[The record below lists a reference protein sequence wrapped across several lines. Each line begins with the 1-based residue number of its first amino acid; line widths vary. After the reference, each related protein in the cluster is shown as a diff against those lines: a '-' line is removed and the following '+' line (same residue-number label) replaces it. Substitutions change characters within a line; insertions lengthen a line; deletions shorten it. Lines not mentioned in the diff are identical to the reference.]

1 MNEHVE
7 TAFTRGEGFLR
18 AVIFLRVNALHT
30 DAPLAA
36 IFCSGVKEYIFI
48 PAPSESMTDPVY
60 PEKNSGQFIHR
71 IEKGI
76 YCATLFGTKEE
87 LDSVVNLKVF
97 AGGEEAE
104 FDV

>member
-1 MNEHVE
+1 MKNVDA
-7 TAFTRGEGFLR
+7 AFTRGEGFLR
-18 AVIFLRVNALHT
+18 AVIFLRENGLHI
-30 DAPLAA
+30 DAPLAT

-60 PEKNSGQFIHR
+60 PEKNSGQFVHR
-71 IEKGI
+71 IENGL

-87 LDSVVNLKVF
+87 LDFVIKLKVF
-97 AGGEEAE
+97 AGGEEVG